1 MGLPAGT
8 LPVCMHTTSTFSYCL
23 FLACTEYSVL
33 QRLGIFLTEP
43 VAQLMMGLPS
53 TSEEA
58 PPDTHQAHDQ
68 AFPPGFD
75 RFSHQSFDRLLTGWW
90 RRRPQSIAP
99 GQVLLTL
106 VDFVTPRHICA
117 FFAVASREREREKNQ
132 SGLFCPGA
140 KQRLGWL
147 GAAGSVPEV
156 RLRDWAG
163 HVRG

>member
-23 FLACTEYSVL
+23 FLTCTEYSVL
-33 QRLGIFLTEP
+33 QRHGLRGISLTEP

-58 PPDTHQAHDQ
+58 PLDTHQAHDQ

-75 RFSHQSFDRLLTGWW
+75 KFSHQSFDRLLTGRW

-117 FFAVASREREREKNQ
+117 FFFAVASREREREREKT
-132 SGLFCPGA
+132 SL
-140 KQRLGWL
+140 
-147 GAAGSVPEV
+147 AGFVPV
-156 RLRDWAG
+156 RNNAWAG
-163 HVRG
+163 LVLLARYPRCG